1 MLLDW
6 RSIQSIDQYCSL
18 LWNGRV
24 LLQFVEGEGKRSW
37 AFAYIAKIITIDW
50 KCLCFNWNIDDLQQF
65 ESLCIVKSLRS
76 NWFFDRYCWLFWNR
90 RILGSRGKVEQ
101 GIRFVCKLSSR
112 LIEKCHCFNFINEDL
127 WQDELVCI
135 LKNLRSSWWI
145 DRYCFLLLKRRLKT
159 VKVDGKKSNA
169 FA

>member
-6 RSIQSIDQYCSL
+6 RSIQSIDRYCGL

-24 LLQFVEGEGKRSW
+24 LLQFIKGEGKRSW

-76 NWFFDRYCWLFWNR
+76 NWFFDQYCWLFWNR

-101 GIRFVCKLSSR
+101 GICFVCGLSSR
-112 LIEKCHCFNFINEDL
+112 LIEKCHCFNFIIKDL
-127 WQDELVCI
+127 WQDKLVCI
-135 LKNLRSSWWI
+135 LKNLRSSQQI
-145 DRYCFLLLKRRLKT
+145 DWYCFLLLKQRLKT
-159 VKVDGKKSNA
+159 VKVDGKKSNT